1 MRLGAHKYRG
11 RVGQAV
17 AGSARGGCSA
27 KSLGWFVAVGE
38 GLLPI
43 TVFGVFVLVTAL
55 PLLRSINN

>member
-55 PLLRSINN
+55 P

>member
-1 MRLGAHKYRG
+1 L
-11 RVGQAV
+11 QA
-17 AGSARGGCSA
+17 ARGGCPA
-27 KSLGWFVAVGE
+27 KSLGRFVAVGE

>member
-1 MRLGAHKYRG
+1 L
-11 RVGQAV
+11 QT
-17 AGSARGGCSA
+17 ARGGCSA